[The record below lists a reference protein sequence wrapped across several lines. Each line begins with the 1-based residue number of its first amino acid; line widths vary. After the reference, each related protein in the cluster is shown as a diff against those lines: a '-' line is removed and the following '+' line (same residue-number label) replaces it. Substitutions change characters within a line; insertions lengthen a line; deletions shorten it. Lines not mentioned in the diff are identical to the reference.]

1 MLPRTTDLM
10 QFPVSFAA
18 QRNHFETFIEHAES
32 NSPSTSPP
40 VKTIT
45 MDFHAICSNDQDEHS
60 RDIALAFYCV
70 IFNIP

>member
-32 NSPSTSPP
+32 NSPSTP
-40 VKTIT
+40 
-45 MDFHAICSNDQDEHS
+45 S
-60 RDIALAFYCV
+60 R
-70 IFNIP
+70 